1 MAMRHIETLEEIF
14 VGKKPIRF
22 NRHTNTLHIDMAWAT
37 DVQPGY
43 SIIVDGYASLDPNTY
58 TDVWNDSW
66 LKQYATA
73 LVKRQWGENLKL
85 YEGMQLPGGITFN
98 GQKIW
103 EEANDMITAMETS
116 LINDYSLPATD
127 MIG

>member
-1 MAMRHIETLEEIF
+1 
-14 VGKKPIRF
+14 
-22 NRHTNTLHIDMAWAT
+22 MAWAT

-43 SIIVDGYASLDPNTY
+43 TIIVDGYASLDPNTY

-103 EEANDMITAMETS
+103 EEANDMITTMETS
-116 LINDYSLPATD
+116 LINDYSLPVVD